1 VYTIRKSLGSKDIFY
16 EFVPVVENEKVKD
29 ITVKVYELYTGDKRS
44 KIPSM
49 RRKGAFYVVDPG
61 TYTGSC
67 DDTDDLYKARLII
80 AASNDDRHWGANN
93 FLKYRGPSSKIPHFQ
108 SPDTRIVNEGKLV
121 YGRLWT
127 GRQVI
132 LAQPYISELRN
143 LDDNEIL
150 RRVRIVGC
158 WRIFARYFAVRRR
171 RF

>member
-1 VYTIRKSLGSKDIFY
+1 MNQKQPVVYTIRKSLGSKDIFY

-80 AASNDDRHWGANN
+80 A
-93 FLKYRGPSSKIPHFQ
+93 LPQ
-108 SPDTRIVNEGKLV
+108 TM
-121 YGRLWT
+121 T
-127 GRQVI
+127 GTGVQT
-132 LAQPYISELRN
+132 
-143 LDDNEIL
+143 
-150 RRVRIVGC
+150 
-158 WRIFARYFAVRRR
+158 IF
-171 RF
+171 